1 MRTCGTEN
9 AVGEVTGR
17 QILQDLVGPGKDDGF
32 ILVEPL
38 EG

>member
-1 MRTCGTEN
+1 MYSTEN
-9 AVGEVTGR
+9 EVGEVAGG
-17 QILQDLVGPGKDDGF
+17 QIAQDVVGKNHGF

>member
-1 MRTCGTEN
+1 MCSTEN
-9 AVGEVTGR
+9 EVGEVAGG
-17 QILQDLVGPGKDDGF
+17 QIVQDLVGPGKDHGF